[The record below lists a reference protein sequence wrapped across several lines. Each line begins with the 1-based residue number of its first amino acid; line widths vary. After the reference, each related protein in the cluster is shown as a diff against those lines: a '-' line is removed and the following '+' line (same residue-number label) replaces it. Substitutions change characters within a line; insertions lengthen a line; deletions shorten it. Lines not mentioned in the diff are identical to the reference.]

1 MMIMSNANWCKRKL
15 AKNTHAFVLYA
26 NIQLWLF
33 HQFHRQST
41 ILIRWI
47 FCSLS
52 RGNSWSFWLFFF
64 SFCSSTGNGPGM
76 SQCFITSCDSIGSH
90 CILFGHTE
98 WCVTAPT
105 HFACI
110 SSLTPTY
117 YGPSE
122 HTNQSH
128 SAARIDES
136 SLIVVF
142 FSHEHSAV
150 QFNAKRAT
158 ENYPAKRSRVQ
169 NMCVDTRPL

>member
-1 MMIMSNANWCKRKL
+1 MQIGANANWPKTHTHLYYMQIFNCDYSISSTDNPPSWTDGFSVLFL
-15 AKNTHAFVLYA
+15 AV
-26 NIQLWLF
+26 
-33 HQFHRQST
+33 
-41 ILIRWI
+41 ILDH
-47 FCSLS
+47 FGC
-52 RGNSWSFWLFFF
+52 FFF

-76 SQCFITSCDSIGSH
+76 SQCFITSCDSIGNH

-142 FSHEHSAV
+142 FRIGIR
-150 QFNAKRAT
+150 QFNLTPDGPLKIIQLSGAECKI
-158 ENYPAKRSRVQ
+158 
-169 NMCVDTRPL
+169 CVSTLDLCKQ

>member
-1 MMIMSNANWCKRKL
+1 MQIGANANWPKTHTHLYYMQTFNCDYSISSTDNPPSWTDGFSVLFL
-15 AKNTHAFVLYA
+15 AV
-26 NIQLWLF
+26 
-33 HQFHRQST
+33 
-41 ILIRWI
+41 ILDH
-47 FCSLS
+47 FGC
-52 RGNSWSFWLFFF
+52 FFF

-76 SQCFITSCDSIGSH
+76 SQCFITSCDSIGNH

-150 QFNAKRAT
+150 QFNARRAT